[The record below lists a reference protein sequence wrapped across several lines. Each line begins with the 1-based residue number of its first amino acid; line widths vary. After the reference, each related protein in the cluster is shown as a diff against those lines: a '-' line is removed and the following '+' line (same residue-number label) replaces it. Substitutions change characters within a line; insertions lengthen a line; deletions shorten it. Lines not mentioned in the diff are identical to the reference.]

1 MPTTEAVTDTEF
13 QSMVLESELPA
24 IVDFWAEW
32 CGPCKMVSPLIDELS
47 DEYAGKVA
55 FFKVDVDE
63 NPNAPMQYGVRG
75 IPTLIVFKSG
85 QEVDRVVGF
94 RPKGDLQRTL
104 DRALAA

>member
-1 MPTTEAVTDTEF
+1 MPTTEPVTDSEF
-13 QSMVLESELPA
+13 QSRVLESEIPA

-32 CGPCKMVSPLIDELS
+32 CGPCKMVASLIDELS

-55 FFKVDVDE
+55 FFKVDVDA
-63 NPNAPMQYGVRG
+63 NPTAPMQYGVRG
-75 IPTLIVFKSG
+75 IPTLIVFRSG

-94 RPKGDLQRTL
+94 RPKADLQRTL